1 MGSESSIGAVNMIY
15 IQWLL
20 VAIIIV
26 LGFVGGYYHH
36 LIIATMKE
44 GKAASAWFGG
54 WLLYPEQLD
63 KNGKVYRKKIIG
75 CWVVGLALS
84 IIAVKIG

>member
-1 MGSESSIGAVNMIY
+1 MIY

-36 LIIATMKE
+36 LIIAGMKE

-54 WLLYPEQLD
+54 WIFYPEHLD
-63 KNGKVYRKKIIG
+63 GIGKAYRKKIIS
-75 CWVVGLALS
+75 CWVVIMTLAIVS
-84 IIAVKIG
+84 VQIG